1 MENKNIIIN
10 FIKEHRKTLRQ
21 AAAGPGG
28 GYLLNFIEFTMNQFV
43 LLCASVLLLSSSTVI
58 LGLSYCSSNNVSDML
73 SLTDVEANASGESR
87 LSQWW
92 NSPDY
97 VCDRVQCTPFI
108 ISEIAIKVKKGTGN
122 VAHSWDCNDCSTY
135 LGDGS
140 LYF

>member
-1 MENKNIIIN
+1 MC
-10 FIKEHRKTLRQ
+10 FFSTFVKERRKTLRQ

-92 NSPDY
+92 NHPDY
-97 VCDRVQCTPFI
+97 VCERIQCTLFTI
-108 ISEIAIKVKKGTGN
+108 AEIAIKVENDTGD
-122 VAHSWDCNDCSTY
+122 VAHRWCCNNCVY
-135 LGDGS
+135 LGDSS
-140 LYF
+140 LNY